1 MIRRLL
7 ERHRFM
13 REHRWTGPRLSAYLD
28 GELSP
33 DDRRRLE
40 AHAGICPECGQML
53 ATLRKTLAGLRGL
66 SRDPSPPADLADS
79 VIERL
84 RGQS

>member
-7 ERHRFM
+7 EKRRFM

-28 GELSP
+28 SELSP
-33 DDRRRLE
+33 ADRRRLE
-40 AHAGICPECGQML
+40 AHAGICPECGRML

-66 SRDPSPPADLADS
+66 SRDSAPPADLADS

-84 RGQS
+84 RGQA